1 MSRLRGL
8 SVLAAIILPSFMT
21 ALDNTIVNIAFP
33 QIQEELALGESGL
46 KWVATVYPLTFS
58 SFLLLGGRC
67 VDSRGRRP
75 TQVSGIA
82 LFTASSLLCSVA
94 TNGPELI
101 VWRGVQG
108 AGAALIMP
116 ASLALL
122 SHDLPSGARNAG
134 TSALAGALAT
144 ALACGPVI
152 SGIITEHLGWNW
164 LFAINAPLGV
174 LSLLVTVAA
183 IPRATKPDGAVLPQP
198 PNSALPLRTVMLAC
212 LFFGGLA
219 YCLIEGPRYGFT
231 AARIVVPGIMSLI
244 CLITVAITESSNRR
258 TPLADLLLRRAF
270 AGGIV
275 TQLLW
280 GLGVTGVFFFT
291 SQFLQNVLDFSPTS
305 AGLTFT
311 PVASALLV
319 SAALVPKMVRRW
331 GEGRV
336 SAVGLLLVALGLL
349 LVARGSAAGGF
360 TDLLPGLTGIGI
372 GSAMAVPL
380 TTRALE
386 AAPDH
391 ASGIAAGLFSATRE
405 ASGVLGVAVV
415 GVIVTYRQHS
425 AASAG
430 AHAGEAF
437 LAGYQAGLYT
447 AAALVAIGA
456 PVALWALHSQ
466 RPPTAKL
473 MTGRFASV
481 EGRVHRRWA
490 PALMTRVSGCRRS
503 GWEAPSPSGLRGFD
517 VVREGYA
524 RDQVD
529 RYLEALSE
537 TDSTVSPPL
546 FQVVGRGYDCDQVD
560 ERIRELLADRDIS
573 PYPPV

>member
-1 MSRLRGL
+1 MSRLRGFGL
-8 SVLAAIILPSFMT
+8 LVAIILPSFMA
-21 ALDNTIVNIAFP
+21 ALDNTIVNVAFP
-33 QIQEELALGESGL
+33 QIQEKLDLSESGL

-67 VDSRGRRP
+67 VDSRGRHP
-75 TQVSGIA
+75 TLVLGIA
-82 LFTASSLLCSVA
+82 LFTASSLLCSMS
-94 TNGPELI
+94 TNGLDLT
-101 VWRGVQG
+101 VWRGLQG
-108 AGAALIMP
+108 VGAALVTP

-122 SHDLPSGARNAG
+122 TQDLPPGARNAG
-134 TSALAGALAT
+134 ISALTGALAT

-183 IPRATKPDGAVLPQP
+183 IPRAAKPDGAVPWQP
-198 PNSALPLRTVMLAC
+198 PHSALPLRTVMPAC
-212 LFFGGLA
+212 LFFGGFA

-231 AARIVVPGIMSLI
+231 AMRIVVPGIASLI
-244 CLITVAITESSNRR
+244 CVIAVVITASPTRR
-258 TPLADLLLRRAF
+258 TPLADLLRRRAF

-291 SQFLQNVLDFSPTS
+291 PQFLQNVLDFSPTS
-305 AGLTFT
+305 AGLTLT
-311 PVASALLV
+311 PVAAALLV
-319 SAALVPKMVRRW
+319 TAVLVPKMARRW
-331 GEGRV
+331 GEGRL

-386 AAPDH
+386 SAPDH

-405 ASGVLGVAVV
+405 ASGVLGIAVV

-456 PVALWALHSQ
+456 PVALWTLRSPRA
-466 RPPTAKL
+466 RTAK
-473 MTGRFASV
+473 MAGRFAAA
-481 EGRVHRRWA
+481 EGRVHRRWVS
-490 PALMTRVSGCRRS
+490 ALRTRMYGCEMS
-503 GWEAPSPSGLRGFD
+503 GWEAPSPSGARGFD
-517 VVREGYA
+517 VVRKGYA

-529 RYLEALSE
+529 RYLAALSE
-537 TDSTVSPPL
+537 TDSAASPPL
-546 FQVVGRGYDCDQVD
+546 FQVVGRGYDCEQVD
-560 ERIRELLADRDIS
+560 VRISELLADRDIRGH
-573 PYPPV
+573 PDA

>member
-8 SVLAAIILPSFMT
+8 SILVAIILPSFMT
-21 ALDNTIVNIAFP
+21 ALDNTVVNVAFP
-33 QIQEELALGESGL
+33 QIQEELALSESGL

-67 VDSRGRRP
+67 ADSRGRRP
-75 TQVSGIA
+75 TLLSGIA
-82 LFTASSLLCSVA
+82 LFTVSSLLCGVS
-94 TNGPELI
+94 TSGPALI
-101 VWRGVQG
+101 VCRGLQG
-108 AGAALIMP
+108 VGAALIMP
-116 ASLALL
+116 ASLAVL
-122 SHDLPSGARNAG
+122 SHDLLPRARNAG
-134 TSALAGALAT
+134 ISALTAALAT

-152 SGIITEHLGWNW
+152 SGLVTEHLGWNW
-164 LFAINAPLGV
+164 LFVINVPLGV

-183 IPRATKPDGAVLPQP
+183 IPRSSTYDGAAPRQVPR
-198 PNSALPLRTVMLAC
+198 SAFPLHTVVLAC
-212 LFFGGLA
+212 LFFGGFA
-219 YCLIEGPRYGFT
+219 YCLIEGPSHGFT
-231 AARIVVPGIMSLI
+231 AVKVVVPGIVSLMCVI
-244 CLITVAITESSNRR
+244 AAVVTASTNRH
-258 TPLADLLLRRAF
+258 TPLVDLLRRRAF
-270 AGGIV
+270 TGGIV

-319 SAALVPKMVRRW
+319 TAVLVPKMVRRW
-331 GEGRV
+331 GDGRV

-360 TDLLPGLTGIGI
+360 ADLLPGLAGIGI

-386 AAPDH
+386 SAPDH

-415 GVIVTYRQHS
+415 GVIVTYRRHS

-430 AHAGEAF
+430 AAADGAF

-447 AAALVAIGA
+447 AAVLVAIGA
-456 PVALWALHSQ
+456 PVALCALHSP
-466 RPPTAKL
+466 RPRTPKL
-473 MTGRFASV
+473 MTGRFAV
-481 EGRVHRRWA
+481 AEGQEQRHWVPR
-490 PALMTRVSGCRRS
+490 LTRRS
-503 GWEAPSPSGLRGFD
+503 GCDRNGSDVPSTSGFRGFD
-517 VVREGYA
+517 VVRRGYA

-529 RYLEALSE
+529 RYLAALSE
-537 TDSTVSPPL
+537 SGSAASPPP
-546 FQVVGRGYDCDQVD
+546 FQVVGRGYDCRQVD
-560 ERIRELLADRDIS
+560 TRIRELLADRGIS
-573 PYPPV
+573 WYPPV

>member
-8 SVLAAIILPSFMT
+8 SILVAIILPSFMT
-21 ALDNTIVNIAFP
+21 ALDNTVVNVAFP
-33 QIQEELALGESGL
+33 QIQEELALSESGL

-67 VDSRGRRP
+67 ADSRGRRP
-75 TQVSGIA
+75 TLLSGIA
-82 LFTASSLLCSVA
+82 LFTVSSLLCSVS
-94 TNGPELI
+94 TSGPALI
-101 VWRGVQG
+101 VCRGLQG
-108 AGAALIMP
+108 VGAALIMP
-116 ASLALL
+116 ASLAVL
-122 SHDLPSGARNAG
+122 SHDLLPRARNAG
-134 TSALAGALAT
+134 VSALTAALAT

-152 SGIITEHLGWNW
+152 SGLITEHLGWNW
-164 LFAINAPLGV
+164 LFAINVPLGI
-174 LSLLVTVAA
+174 LSLLVTAAA
-183 IPRATKPDGAVLPQP
+183 IPRSSTGDGAAPRQVPR
-198 PNSALPLRTVMLAC
+198 STLPLHTVVLAC
-212 LFFGGLA
+212 LFFGGFA

-231 AARIVVPGIMSLI
+231 AVKIVVPGIVSLMCVI
-244 CLITVAITESSNRR
+244 AVVVTASTNRH
-258 TPLADLLLRRAF
+258 TPLVDLLRRRAF
-270 AGGIV
+270 TGGIV

-319 SAALVPKMVRRW
+319 TAALVPKMVRRW
-331 GEGRV
+331 GDGRV

-360 TDLLPGLTGIGI
+360 ADLLPGLAGIGI

-386 AAPDH
+386 SAPDH

-405 ASGVLGVAVV
+405 ASGVLGIAVV
-415 GVIVTYRQHS
+415 GVIVTYRRHS

-430 AHAGEAF
+430 AAADGAF

-456 PVALWALHSQ
+456 PVALCTLHSP
-466 RPPTAKL
+466 RPRAPKS
-473 MTGRFASV
+473 MTGRFVVA
-481 EGRVHRRWA
+481 EGRVQRRWV
-490 PALMTRVSGCRRS
+490 PRLTRRGGCDTNGS
-503 GWEAPSPSGLRGFD
+503 DVPSPSGLRGFD
-517 VVREGYA
+517 VVRRGYA

-529 RYLEALSE
+529 RYLAALSE
-537 TDSTVSPPL
+537 TGAAASPPP
-546 FQVVGRGYDCDQVD
+546 FEVVGRGYDCRQVD
-560 ERIRELLADRDIS
+560 GRIRELLADRGVRWS
-573 PYPPV
+573 PPV

>member
-8 SVLAAIILPSFMT
+8 SILVAIILPSFMT
-21 ALDNTIVNIAFP
+21 ALDNTVVNVAFP
-33 QIQEELALGESGL
+33 QIQEELALSESGL

-58 SFLLLGGRC
+58 GFLLLGGRC
-67 VDSRGRRP
+67 ADSRGRRP
-75 TQVSGIA
+75 TLLSGIA
-82 LFTASSLLCSVA
+82 LFTVSSLLCSVS
-94 TNGPELI
+94 TSGPALI
-101 VWRGVQG
+101 ACRGLQG
-108 AGAALIMP
+108 VGAALIMP
-116 ASLALL
+116 ASLAVL
-122 SHDLPSGARNAG
+122 SHDLLPRARNAG
-134 TSALAGALAT
+134 VSALTAALAT

-152 SGIITEHLGWNW
+152 SGLITEHLGWNW
-164 LFAINAPLGV
+164 LFAINVPLGV
-174 LSLLVTVAA
+174 LSFLVTVAA
-183 IPRATKPDGAVLPQP
+183 IPCSSTYGTTAQRQVPRST
-198 PNSALPLRTVMLAC
+198 LPLHTMTLAC
-212 LFFGGLA
+212 LFFGGFA

-231 AARIVVPGIMSLI
+231 AVAIVVPGIMSLI
-244 CLITVAITESSNRR
+244 CAIAVVVTASTNRH
-258 TPLADLLLRRAF
+258 TPLVDLLRRRAF
-270 AGGIV
+270 TGGMV

-319 SAALVPKMVRRW
+319 TAVLVPRMVRRW
-331 GEGRV
+331 GDGRV

-360 TDLLPGLTGIGI
+360 ADLLPGLAGIGI

-386 AAPDH
+386 SAPGH

-405 ASGVLGVAVV
+405 ASGVLGIAVV
-415 GVIVTYRQHS
+415 GVIVTYRRHS

-430 AHAGEAF
+430 AADDGAF

-456 PVALWALHSQ
+456 PVALCTLHSP
-466 RPPTAKL
+466 RPRTPKA
-473 MTGRFASV
+473 MTGRLVVA
-481 EGRVHRRWA
+481 EGRVRRCRV
-490 PALMTRVSGCRRS
+490 PRLTRGSGRS
-503 GWEAPSPSGLRGFD
+503 GSGSDVPSPSGFRDFD
-517 VVREGYA
+517 VVRRGYA

-529 RYLEALSE
+529 HYLAALSE
-537 TDSTVSPPL
+537 TRSAASPPP
-546 FQVVGRGYDCDQVD
+546 FEVVGRGYDCRQVD
-560 ERIRELLADRDIS
+560 VRIRELLADRGIS
-573 PYPPV
+573 WSPPV